1 MKLEMKSIQDQGI
14 IGKERIVMKA
24 LSRLD
29 VGQFAVLQ
37 AGYSGEGV
45 NTSTNDC
52 YWFPD
57 KIVEEGDWV
66 VLYTKSGNEKEKV
79 QKSGVTAHFFYWGKD
94 LPKWKTKSWAPVV
107 LQVDSWDF
115 LSPESNT

>member
-1 MKLEMKSIQDQGI
+1 MKLELKSIQDKGV
-14 IGKERIVMKA
+14 IGKERIVMKS
-24 LSRLD
+24 LSKLD

-37 AGYSGEGV
+37 TGYDGEV
-45 NTSTNDC
+45 NTLTHDC

-57 KIVEEGDWV
+57 KTIEEGDWI
-66 VLYTKSGNEKEKV
+66 VLYTKSGKQKENV

-94 LPKWKTKSWAPVV
+94 SSKWKTKSWAPVV

-115 LSPESNT
+115 LSP

>member
-1 MKLEMKSIQDQGI
+1 MKLELRSIQDRGI
-14 IGKERIVMKA
+14 VGKERIVMKA
-24 LSRLD
+24 LSKLD

-37 AGYSGEGV
+37 AGYSDGVV

-57 KIVEEGDWV
+57 KIIEQGDWI
-66 VLYTKSGNEKEKV
+66 VLYTKSGKDKGKI

-94 LPKWKTKSWAPVV
+94 VSKWKGRSWAPVV
-107 LQVDSWDF
+107 LQVDSWEF
-115 LSPESNT
+115 LPPEDNT